1 MMKRFYIAAIATLIV
16 TQFCGCS
23 DSHNY
28 ITSDGAMLGTT
39 FHVCTDVPDLSPAEL
54 YNEMMRIDSEA
65 KASLS
70 IFNPES
76 QLSRI
81 NRGETDSLDHHL
93 AYNLSL
99 ARTLGEKYDTRY
111 DVTVKPLTDAWGFA
125 AKSAAKSPNI
135 DSLLQFVGY
144 DKWAID
150 GNRVVRH
157 DPRVQFDLN
166 SIAKGYTVD
175 LVAEML
181 ESHGAQNYI
190 VEVGGE
196 IRCRGVNAK
205 GNVWR
210 VGIDTP
216 SDGNMSPGQNLAT
229 AVELNDKALATS
241 GNYRRFYID
250 ASGRKVVHT
259 LDPRS
264 GHSTISR
271 LLSATVITG
280 NCATADALATL
291 FMAVGEERAIELAE
305 MMRDSVKVCFII
317 DKEGDAYEIFST
329 LE

>member
-1 MMKRFYIAAIATLIV
+1 MKLFSTLSLSTLTALLV
-16 TQFCGCS
+16 CS
-23 DSHNY
+23 CSASSEY

-39 FHVCTDVPDLSPAEL
+39 YHVCADLPSLSPAEL
-54 YNEMMRIDSEA
+54 YDEMMRIDAEA

-70 IFNPES
+70 VFDPKSKI
-76 QLSRI
+76 SRI

-93 AYNLSL
+93 VRNLTL
-99 ARTLGEKYDTRY
+99 ARTLGEKYDRRY
-111 DVTVKPLTDAWGFA
+111 DITVKPLTDAWGFA
-125 AKSAAKSPNI
+125 AKSATQEPNI

-144 DKWAID
+144 DKWGLD
-150 GNRVVRH
+150 GSRLIRH
-157 DPRVQFDLN
+157 DSRVQFDLN

-181 ESHGAQNYI
+181 EAHGAQNYI

-196 IRCRGVNAK
+196 IRCRGVNTK
-205 GNVWR
+205 GRVWR

-216 SDGNMSPGQNLAT
+216 DDGNMSPGANLAA
-229 AVELNDKALATS
+229 AVELRGKALATS

-250 ASGRKVVHT
+250 DSGHKIVHT

-264 GHSTISR
+264 GRSTTSH
-271 LLSATVITG
+271 LLSATVVTDD
-280 NCATADALATL
+280 CATADALATL

-305 MMRDSVKVCFII
+305 QMRDSVKVYFII
-317 DKEGDAYEIFST
+317 DNNKGKHDIFNT

>member
-1 MMKRFYIAAIATLIV
+1 MRLFSTLFAMLIAMV
-16 TQFCGCS
+16 FCGCS
-23 DSHNY
+23 PSQNY
-28 ITSDGAMLGTT
+28 ITSDGMMLGTT
-39 FHVCTDVPDLSPAEL
+39 FHVCTDVKDLSSAEL
-54 YNEMMRIDSEA
+54 YDEMMRIDAEA
-65 KASLS
+65 KSSLS

-76 QLSRI
+76 LLSRL
-81 NRGETDSLDHHL
+81 NRGETDSLDSHL
-93 AYNLSL
+93 AYNLTL

-125 AKSAAKSPNI
+125 AKNAAKEPNI

-144 DKWAID
+144 DKWALD
-150 GNRVVRH
+150 GGCIVRY

-196 IRCRGVNAK
+196 IRCKGVNAK

-210 VGIDTP
+210 VGIDAP
-216 SDGNMSPGQNLAT
+216 EDGNMSPGHNLVT
-229 AVELNDKALATS
+229 AVKLHDKALATS
-241 GNYRRFYID
+241 GNYRRFYVD
-250 ASGRKVVHT
+250 ASGHKVVHT

-264 GHSTISR
+264 GRSTTSR
-271 LLSATVITG
+271 LLSATVVTD
-280 NCATADALATL
+280 NCATADALATM
-291 FMAVGEERAIELAE
+291 FMAIGEERAISLAE
-305 MMRDSVKVCFII
+305 QMRDSVKVCFII
-317 DKEGDAYEIFST
+317 DGKDHEYEIFNT

>member
-1 MMKRFYIAAIATLIV
+1 MKRFSVLAILPLLATLI
-16 TQFCGCS
+16 CGCS
-23 DSHNY
+23 APHTY

-39 FHVCTDVPDLSPAEL
+39 FHVCTDVSDLTPAEL
-54 YNEMMRIDSEA
+54 YDEMMRIDTEA

-70 IFNPES
+70 IFNPS
-76 QLSRI
+76 SLLSCL
-81 NRGETDSLDHHL
+81 NRGETDSLDRHL

-99 ARTLGEKYDTRY
+99 ARTLGEKYDSRY

-125 AKSAAKSPNI
+125 AKTAAKEPNI

-144 DKWAID
+144 DKWSLD
-150 GNRVVRH
+150 GNRIVRH

-181 ESHGAQNYI
+181 EEHGAQNYI

-196 IRCRGVNAK
+196 IRCRGVNAN
-205 GNVWR
+205 GNTWR

-216 SDGNMSPGQNLAT
+216 EEGNMSPGAKLAA
-229 AVELNDKALATS
+229 AVELRGKALATS

-250 ASGRKVVHT
+250 PSGRKIVHT
-259 LDPRS
+259 IDPRS
-264 GHSTISR
+264 GRGATSR
-271 LLSATVITG
+271 LLSATVVTD

-291 FMAVGEERAIELAE
+291 FMVVGEERAMALAE
-305 MMRDSVKVCFII
+305 QMRDSVKVYFILDDGE
-317 DKEGDAYEIFST
+317 DKHKIFNT

>member
-1 MMKRFYIAAIATLIV
+1 
-16 TQFCGCS
+16 
-23 DSHNY
+23 
-28 ITSDGAMLGTT
+28 MLGTT
-39 FHVCTDVPDLSPAEL
+39 FHVCTDVADLSPAEL
-54 YNEMMRIDSEA
+54 YDEMMRIDAEA

-70 IFNPES
+70 IFDPES
-76 QLSRI
+76 QLSRL
-81 NRGETDSLDHHL
+81 NRGETDSLDTHL
-93 AYNLSL
+93 VRNLTL

-111 DVTVKPLTDAWGFA
+111 DITVKPLTDAWGFA
-125 AKSAAKSPNI
+125 AKNATKEPNI

-144 DKWAID
+144 DKWSID
-150 GNRVVRH
+150 DHRIVRH

-181 ESHGAQNYI
+181 EAHGAQNYI

-196 IRCRGVNAK
+196 IRCRGVNAT

-216 SDGNMSPGQNLAT
+216 EDGNMSPGANLAA
-229 AVELNDKALATS
+229 AVELHGKALATS

-250 ASGRKVVHT
+250 TSGHKVVHT

-264 GHSTISR
+264 GRSTTSR
-271 LLSATVITG
+271 LLSATVVTD

-291 FMAVGEERAIELAE
+291 FMAVGEERAIDLARE
-305 MMRDSVKVCFII
+305 MRDSVKVYFII
-317 DKEGDAYEIFST
+317 DNKEGKHDIFNT

>member
-1 MMKRFYIAAIATLIV
+1 MKKLYTAIITALIATQI
-16 TQFCGCS
+16 CGCS

-39 FHVCTDVPDLSPAEL
+39 FHVCTDVLGLTPTEL

-65 KASLS
+65 KSSLS

-76 QLSRI
+76 LLSRI
-81 NRGETDSLDHHL
+81 NRGETDSLNHHL
-93 AYNLSL
+93 LYNLTL

-125 AKSAAKSPNI
+125 AKNADKNPNI
-135 DSLLQFVGY
+135 DSLLHFVGY

-150 GNRVVRH
+150 GCRVVRH

-175 LVAEML
+175 MVAEMV

-196 IRCRGVNAK
+196 IRCRGVNPK
-205 GNVWR
+205 GNTWR

-216 SDGNMSPGQNLAT
+216 SDGNISPGQNLAT
-229 AVELNDKALATS
+229 AVKLNDKALATS

-271 LLSATVITG
+271 LLSATVITN
-280 NCATADALATL
+280 NCATADALATM

-317 DKEGDAYEIFST
+317 DKDGDRYDIFST